1 MFSMVNL
8 VGYAGMFTGV
18 SFMLP
23 QLYRMYKT
31 KSVEDI
37 AWGMLILFAL
47 NSVAWFTY
55 GALLHAVPLMWVN
68 GLGFVV
74 TVAQIV
80 LKYLYRN
87 NP

>member
-1 MFSMVNL
+1 
-8 VGYAGMFTGV
+8 
-18 SFMLP
+18 MLP

-55 GALLHAVPLMWVN
+55 GALLGAVPLMWVN